1 MAEWT
6 NHYTEKE
13 QQLQMA
19 YLEKP
24 KYDKYIIDKE
34 ANLHNKTVLRLPP
47 YHCELNPI
55 ELVWAQVK
63 TYVSGKN
70 KTS

>member
-1 MAEWT
+1 MT
-6 NHYTEKE
+6 NISFDE
-13 QQLQMA
+13 
-19 YLEKP
+19 
-24 KYDKYIIDKE
+24 E

-55 ELVWAQVK
+55 EVIWALVK
-63 TYVSGKN
+63 TYVSEKN